1 MSLTLTEQLYILYQ
15 KPMTNQRTKTSTVS
29 QNGSQNVVQRYTA
42 CLQVYID
49 FLLSLYLQYTQ
60 IYCTQCLEPQKAYVA
75 HMISKVLCL
84 KLCSKAWETLRND
97 IPNSTRDRPDRS
109 NAWSEPPSFLRP
121 IKNILQTLVLES
133 WPHAIIVY
141 SSNIQKWA
149 RIYSKQWEEGVK
161 IQNVDNKSL
170 LGTAF

>member
-1 MSLTLTEQLYILYQ
+1 MRYVIDLNRATVHSLPKTNDQLENQDIYCQLEWVSKCGTAVYCLSSSVYRFFTVALLTVYLDILYL
-15 KPMTNQRTKTSTVS
+15 VF
-29 QNGSQNVVQRYTA
+29 GA
-42 CLQVYID
+42 
-49 FLLSLYLQYTQ
+49 
-60 IYCTQCLEPQKAYVA
+60 
-75 HMISKVLCL
+75 SKS
-84 KLCSKAWETLRND
+84 LCSPYDFKSIVFKIVFQSLGNTQKWHSKQHKG
-97 IPNSTRDRPDRS
+97 PSWS

-161 IQNVDNKSL
+161 I
-170 LGTAF
+170 